1 MPAAKSVRLAICRVS
16 LLGIA
21 LWAAP
26 AAALKDQRDT
36 GALFSALNDL
46 MQFAAPGRG
55 VRWEN
60 PETGNSGDI
69 TVIAPGTVQGRTC
82 WDYERTY
89 EDAGLKAVLGT
100 ACELEVGLW
109 EIVQEGQP
117 YPKSSPDAA
126 PAATGGDQQAAAP
139 TYDEELVRETQSLLT
154 KLNYNPGPVDGAFGP
169 RTGRA
174 VSAYQLDRGLP
185 ETGEPSQALLDRMRQ
200 DLAALQDS
208 SAGETITPWDQ
219 DAAPLEEDRPWLQE
233 TAPPADTPS
242 AEEELP
248 WLNQPPASGGNFEI
262 PPPPPPPEPV
272 Q

>member
-1 MPAAKSVRLAICRVS
+1 MP
-16 LLGIA
+16 LLVLV

-26 AAALKDQRDT
+26 ANALKDQRDT
-36 GALFSALNDL
+36 SALFSALNDL

-55 VRWEN
+55 LRWEN
-60 PETGNSGDI
+60 PETGNSGDV
-69 TVIAPGTVQGRTC
+69 TVIAPGSVQGRTC

-89 EDAGLKAVLGT
+89 EDDGLKAVLGT

-117 YPKSSPDAA
+117 YPKSSPGAGTA
-126 PAATGGDQQAAAP
+126 ETGGSQQAAAP
-139 TYDEELVRETQSLLT
+139 TYDRDLVRETQSLLT
-154 KLNYNPGPVDGAFGP
+154 QLNYNPGPVDGAFGP

-185 ETGEPSQALLDRMRQ
+185 ETGEPSQELLDRMRQ
-200 DLAALQDS
+200 DVAALRDS

-219 DAAPLEEDRPWLQE
+219 DSAPTQDDRPWLEE
-233 TAPPADTPS
+233 TTPPTGTPSAGTPPAGTTA

-248 WLNQPPASGGNFEI
+248 WLSQPPASGGNFEI